1 MLKQIKGTNFQTHSE
16 VNLQF
21 HPGVNVITGQSEAG
35 KSAIL
40 RLIRWVALNKP
51 SKKSIV
57 KKGEKLTTGKLVF
70 DNGTVAK
77 KRDRDVTTFTVN
89 DVTLKAVRSS
99 IPEEIS
105 EITNIDDRNIQTQHN
120 PYFLL
125 VKSPGDIAKELNEL
139 AGLSVIDKLFSSI
152 NGELRKTK
160 VELTTIT
167 ELIPNVQE
175 ELQNFSD
182 IQMLEK
188 KVTLFG
194 KLLTTQKQYE
204 QELQSIKEVIEDLED
219 IDNEKRKNDK
229 RLLYG
234 ESIDRALQRINRL
247 TEIQK
252 EHKSISLI
260 IDDLEDILSQINEA
274 NKQAET
280 QLARKQK
287 LMQNVTECPICGTYL
302 KED

>member
-89 DVTLKAVRSS
+89 DTTLKAVRSS
-99 IPEEIS
+99 VPEEIS